1 LEYFFTIIN
10 PQKKEKRQAHS
21 LCNAR
26 PSRERGNKKAT
37 SLQNRHKKKAMSLQ
51 KKAMNLQ
58 KSKGG

>member
-26 PSRERGNKKAT
+26 PSRERGDKNAT
-37 SLQNRHKKKAMSLQ
+37 SLQKRHK